1 MKKIL
6 VLSDSHSAMSF
17 MRMCVNKISPTAI
30 IHLGD
35 HFDDGEALHEEF
47 PYIPFFQVA
56 GNCDRYRTPPHARE
70 ILNMPLYGVRIYMTH
85 GHIHRVKAGLG
96 ALIADARKIGVQ
108 AVLFGHTHQSC
119 CVQEEDG
126 LWVINPGSCGSYGGS
141 AALIEAVNGKIT
153 ACRILRQADLDQL
166 TETEKTPEP

>member
-1 MKKIL
+1 MKIL
-6 VLSDSHSAMSF
+6 VLSDSHSMLSF
-17 MRMCVNKISPTAI
+17 MRGCIRSVRPDAVV
-30 IHLGD
+30 HLGD
-35 HFDDGEALHEEF
+35 HYDDGAAMQEEF
-47 PYIPFFQVA
+47 SIFRFYQVP
-56 GNCDRYRTPPHARE
+56 GNCDKY
-70 ILNMPLYGVRIYMTH
+70 RIYMPVPETLVEKVCGVKMMMTH

-141 AALIEAVNGKIT
+141 AALIEAVNGKMT
-153 ACRILRQADLDQL
+153 ACRILRQADLDQF